1 METKGVNVF
10 AKPEEHKA
18 ARDVVVG
25 DTELTILAAQRCHLV
40 CSVVQRE
47 ADELKPVARGG
58 VGVHNEGTPTSI
70 VMRHGNR
77 DLDQRRARPHR
88 LLDELSRCGADQ
100 LLIKCLK
107 EVTLPF
113 FENLHNTTP
122 TCTHTHAYE
131 HTYASST
138 PRRLPLKA

>member
-1 METKGVNVF
+1 METKGVNIS

-25 DTELTILAAQRCHLV
+25 DAELTILAAQHCHLV
-40 CSVVQRE
+40 CSMVQRE
-47 ADELKPVARGG
+47 ADELEPVARGG

-70 VMRHGNR
+70 VMRHGNG
-77 DLDQRRARPHR
+77 DLDQRRARPCHP
-88 LLDELSRCGADQ
+88 LDELSRCGADQ

-113 FENLHNTTP
+113 FRIYTIRRQHARTLTP
-122 TCTHTHAYE
+122 MNTHTQA
-131 HTYASST
+131 
-138 PRRLPLKA
+138 LPHVVYH